1 MGFLDDIFETIIEI
15 ISPITD
21 IIDSVVDTV
30 FDVVDIVMEPVAN
43 LLGFDGDTMDEND
56 VSLFEVHNQP
66 LFENDSD
73 KKPSAEVIYNA
84 IINNRDIM
92 GDLLY
97 AISFQ
102 SGKQNVKKFVDFI
115 NDDNYFEDFP
125 TLKGNIL
132 VIDRDEIDSI
142 LSSSSEYNTPVTIDN
157 ARLGSLLANTWIRYW
172 LQENKNYNNTTNRI
186 SGLETVG
193 NDEFGQGGTTL
204 SISRNVL
211 TSQSIYYSNNN
222 NYQIKTNLPLY
233 GTHQFFNQSLPNPG
247 IHYSLTINEGLAVQS
262 EDHSIDSSGTTH
274 TITITG
280 VDSTSRIESTYYVPS
295 KPTGLHYIVNFHKDN
310 DPSTDML
317 WVYKVDSGG
326 YSSLDD
332 PAETFGDS
340 GSSALNILPAIPLR
354 LNNTNFNS
362 PVTSKTTQIRSLV
375 DKVGLDADD
384 LIDSVMTDVAA
395 ANISNYQN
403 KVDHVYLNF
412 GVRFWDT
419 AQTSMNYCFKFIA
432 RLYAA
437 QAITE
442 SDYNNSP
449 SDDRSYNTILVTAS
463 DYKYAFK
470 FGYITYTN
478 YTLNQINS
486 DSTLNAIYRSDQSKF
501 DSYNN
506 IIQTYYTSSGKA
518 TYNIG
523 YSVSNTTDVAA
534 FLAGTLTQNSGYTS
548 EAANWMQPTQRIAY
562 TGTILN
568 HDDSSDTGGYLK
580 PDIAYEKT
588 NSTTLRKINKIS
600 EATSV
605 GQQFKFYQCLST
617 GLNEYKIVAPKTM
630 LRVVDA
636 QTDKFKMVTFN
647 VSSPTGLMMPFSHEV
662 VKNLP
667 NDEITNIFI
676 ASAHISL
683 YVADV
688 QVIDLPFWVKLLKI
702 VQVVLFI
709 MAIMSGQFATAE
721 ALKAM
726 IRKIVIQV
734 VVKKI
739 VVSIAKEISPEL
751 AFAVGVVL
759 AYRADGGDIRDIDFT
774 QFKDVVELLGTAT
787 DILNQVFEQVLDDLT
802 EALTEEEKDINNRK
816 DDAFNALK
824 DAEAALNTNSLVK
837 SYRAN
842 LLPMMA
848 NEYYDY
854 FSNYQTLAYEDFEYD
869 NKFDAIYERNDMRV

>member
-1 MGFLDDIFETIIEI
+1 MGFLDNIFETIIEI

-30 FDVVDIVMEPVAN
+30 FDVVDFVMEPVGA
-43 LLGFDGDTMDEND
+43 LLGFDGDTMDAED

-73 KKPSAEVIYNA
+73 KRASGEVIYNA

-92 GDLLY
+92 GDLLF
-97 AISFQ
+97 AITFQ
-102 SGKQNVKKFVDFI
+102 SGKQNVKQFVDFI
-115 NDDNYFEDFP
+115 DDNNYFEDFP

-132 VIDRDEIDSI
+132 VIDRTEIDNV
-142 LSSSSEYNTPVTIDN
+142 LSSSSEYNTAVTVDS
-157 ARLGSLLANTWIRYW
+157 AKLGSLLANVWIRYW

-193 NDEFGQGGTTL
+193 ADEYGMGGTTL

-211 TSQSIYYSNNN
+211 TSQSVYYSNNN
-222 NYQIKTNLPLY
+222 NYQIKTNFPLY

-262 EDHSIDSSGTTH
+262 EDHTIESSGTTH

-280 VDSTSRIESTYYVPS
+280 VDSTSRLESTYYVPS
-295 KPTGLHYIVNFHKDN
+295 KPTGLHYIVHFHKDN
-310 DPSTDML
+310 DAATDML
-317 WVYKVDSGG
+317 WVYKVDSGT

-332 PAETFGDS
+332 PSETFGDS

-362 PVTSKTTQIRSLV
+362 SVTTKTTQIRNLV
-375 DKVGLDADD
+375 TKVGLDADE
-384 LIDSVMTDVAA
+384 LISSVMTDVAA
-395 ANISNYQN
+395 ANISNYET

-419 AQTSMNYCFKFIA
+419 SQTSISYCFRFAA
-432 RLYAA
+432 RLFAG
-437 QAITE
+437 QAITQ

-478 YTLNQINS
+478 YTLNQINAS
-486 DSTLNAIYRSDQSKF
+486 NTLNAIYRSDASKF
-501 DSYNN
+501 DSSNYL
-506 IIQTYYTSSGKA
+506 IQTYYTSSGKA

-523 YSVSNTTDVAA
+523 YSPSNATEVSA
-534 FLAGTLTQNSGYTS
+534 FLAGTLTQNSGFTS

-568 HDDSSDTGGYLK
+568 HDDTSDTGGYLK
-580 PDIAYEKT
+580 PDLAYEKT

-600 EATSV
+600 EPTSV

-617 GLNEYKIVAPKTM
+617 GLNEYCIVAPKTM

-662 VKNLP
+662 VKDLP
-667 NDEITNIFI
+667 NDDVTAIFI
-676 ASAHISL
+676 ASAHVSL

-688 QVIDLPFWVKLLKI
+688 QVIDLPFWAKLLKI

-709 MAIMSGQFATAE
+709 MAIVTGQFATAQ
-721 ALKAM
+721 ALQEM
-726 IRKIVIQV
+726 IKKIVITMV
-734 VVKKI
+734 IKKI
-739 VVSIAKEISPEL
+739 VVTIAKEISPEL
-751 AFAVGVVL
+751 AFAVGVFL
-759 AYRADGGDIRDIDFT
+759 AYRAGGKDIQDIDFT
-774 QFKDVVELLGTAT
+774 QFQDIVELLGTAT
-787 DILNQVFEQVLDDLT
+787 DILSDVVEVIVEDLT
-802 EALTEEEKDINNRK
+802 ASLIEEQKAIDSARDEALQTLE
-816 DDAFNALK
+816 
-824 DAEAALNTNSLVK
+824 DAEASLNTNSLVK

-854 FSNYQTLAYEDFEYD
+854 FSNYQTLAFEQFEYD
-869 NKFDAIYERNDMRV
+869 NKFNAIYERNDMRV